1 MSSVSSLSSTS
12 SLYGNRN
19 VLSGLASGLDTESMI
34 ENMVSG
40 TKAKITSLQQKRTT
54 WEWKQEAYRNII
66 DLMVDFT
73 QKYTSYTS
81 STNLLSS
88 SFFTKAVTTIAN
100 GANAEK
106 VSATGKS
113 SSEVQING
121 VKQLATA
128 AKYVSGAS
136 NLAQGQD
143 GWITADNALNLGA
156 DMELSK
162 VSGSLTFTRGNKTV
176 TIDFDETEV
185 YKSTEELAQAI
196 EKKLGEQKLT
206 TADGDSVAANTLIKV
221 DWKDGQI
228 TFTDKTSNNS
238 VFISSASGDIKTTLG
253 IQPGD
258 DAKSI
263 DVGDKALYESQGTV
277 GEYLSGKTIDITL
290 DGVKKSITLPEYEKG
305 TTKDEGYAEA
315 LNEAIADKFGAGKV
329 EVKLSDDGKLQFKA
343 PQNSTLQISS
353 SVGDK
358 LGIEGSSLTNYV
370 DTGKNLGKVATF
382 GTTQVDGQDVETMTI
397 NGVTLTGKLLMGEGD
412 PIEQKDGTYLD
423 RNGNKVDENGV
434 RLGEDGK
441 ALYGYDLTINGTKIG
456 TYTRDT
462 ALETV
467 MVDINNNTEAGVN
480 VSYSKLTNQFVFTAE
495 ETGTAGKIDIAE
507 GTLGAMLFGA
517 TVSADGSRL
526 SGITYDDGKDAIL
539 SMTVNG
545 SKPVEVTRSSNTFNV
560 DGLSVNLKGTF
571 NYAETD
577 VTDESG
583 KVITAAGTLVEDPEA
598 VTFTSTSDADKVVD
612 AIRSMVEDYNAMVT
626 EIKNA
631 YSTLPAQK
639 SSGAYYEP
647 LTDKDMEGMS
657 ESAIAAY
664 EEKAKQGLLFGDS
677 DLSALYSRLLNAV
690 SMTGSDGAAL
700 KAAGITTAYSN
711 GLTTLTLD
719 ETTLRATL
727 ETDPDKVRDI
737 FTKSTESGASTNGL
751 MQALKTP
758 LDLYGKT
765 TGGKGILVEKAGS
778 PLASST
784 LYSNTIQTQ
793 LDALDQQIQKWQDKM
808 SDQIDRYTAKFSAL
822 EQLVSEMNSQSS
834 YFAGLMS
841 GY

>member
-370 DTGKNLGKVATF
+370 DTGKNLGKFATF

-545 SKPVEVTRSSNTFNV
+545 SKPVEVTRSSNTFDV
-560 DGLSVNLKGTF
+560 DGMSVTLKGTF
-571 NYAETD
+571 GYEGDKLATD
-577 VTDESG
+577 T
-583 KVITAAGTLVEDPEA
+583 EA
-598 VTFTSTSDADKVVD
+598 VSFTTTSDADTIVD
-612 AIRSMVEDYNAMVT
+612 AIKGMVEDYNKMAKA
-626 EIKNA
+626 IKDA
-631 YSTLPAQK
+631 YGTMPAQR
-639 SSGAYYEP
+639 SSGGSYEP
-647 LTDKDMEGMS
+647 LTDEDMADMS
-657 ESAIAAY
+657 DEAIKNY
-664 EEKAKQGLLFGDS
+664 EEKAKQGLLFADS
-677 DLSALYSRLLNAV
+677 DLSSLYSGLLSAITP
-690 SMTGSDGAAL
+690 SGTDGATL
-700 KAAGITTAYSN
+700 RSIGINTSYDD
-711 GLTTLTLD
+711 GMTTLTLD
-719 ETTLRATL
+719 ESKLREAL
-727 ETDPDKVRDI
+727 SSNPDKVKDA
-737 FTKSTESGASTNGL
+737 FTKSQENGSATDGLMTRLKTTLDRYAST
-751 MQALKTP
+751 
-758 LDLYGKT
+758 
-765 TGGKGILVEKAGS
+765 TGATKGILIEKAGS
-778 PLASST
+778 SRAPTSILDN
-784 LYSNTIQTQ
+784 YIQ
-793 LDALDQQIQKWQDKM
+793 DMMDNIDDQIERWETKL
-808 SDQIDRYTAKFSAL
+808 SDQVDRYTSQFTQL
-822 EQLVSEMNSQSS
+822 EVLIQQMNSQSAS
-834 YFAGLMS
+834 LSGLMG
-841 GY
+841 GYQ

>member
-113 SSEVQING
+113 SSEVQIHG

-370 DTGKNLGKVATF
+370 DTGKNLGKFATF

-545 SKPVEVTRSSNTFNV
+545 SKPVEVTRSSNTFDV
-560 DGLSVNLKGTF
+560 DGMSVTLKGTF
-571 NYAETD
+571 GYEGDN
-577 VTDESG
+577 
-583 KVITAAGTLVEDPEA
+583 LVQDTEA
-598 VTFTSTSDADKVVD
+598 VSFTTTSDADTIVD
-612 AIRSMVEDYNAMVT
+612 AIKGMVEDYNKMAKA
-626 EIKNA
+626 IKDA
-631 YSTLPAQK
+631 YGTMPAQR
-639 SSGAYYEP
+639 SNGGSYEP
-647 LTDKDMEGMS
+647 LTDEDMADMS
-657 ESAIAAY
+657 DEAIKNY
-664 EEKAKQGLLFGDS
+664 EEKAKQGLLFADS
-677 DLSALYSRLLNAV
+677 DLSSLYSGLLSAITP
-690 SMTGSDGAAL
+690 SGTDGATL
-700 KAAGITTAYSN
+700 RSIGINTSYDD
-711 GLTTLTLD
+711 GMTTLTLD
-719 ETTLRATL
+719 ESKLREAL
-727 ETDPDKVRDI
+727 SSNPDKVKDA
-737 FTKSTESGASTNGL
+737 FTKSQENGSATDGLMTRLKTTLDRYAST
-751 MQALKTP
+751 
-758 LDLYGKT
+758 
-765 TGGKGILVEKAGS
+765 TGATKGILIEKAGS
-778 PLASST
+778 SRAPTSILDN
-784 LYSNTIQTQ
+784 YIQ
-793 LDALDQQIQKWQDKM
+793 DMMDNIDDQIERWETKL
-808 SDQIDRYTAKFSAL
+808 SDQVDRYTSQFTQL
-822 EQLVSEMNSQSS
+822 EVLIQQMNSQSAS
-834 YFAGLMS
+834 LSGLMG
-841 GY
+841 GYQ

>member
-370 DTGKNLGKVATF
+370 DTGKNLGKFATF

-545 SKPVEVTRSSNTFNV
+545 SKPVEVTRSSNTFDV
-560 DGLSVNLKGTF
+560 DGMSVTLKGTF
-571 NYAETD
+571 GYEGDKLATD
-577 VTDESG
+577 T
-583 KVITAAGTLVEDPEA
+583 EA
-598 VTFTSTSDADKVVD
+598 VSFTTTSDADTIVD
-612 AIRSMVEDYNAMVT
+612 AIKGMVEDYNKMAKA
-626 EIKNA
+626 IKDA
-631 YSTLPAQK
+631 YGTMPAQR
-639 SSGAYYEP
+639 SNGGSYEP
-647 LTDKDMEGMS
+647 LTDEDMADMS
-657 ESAIAAY
+657 DEAIKNY
-664 EEKAKQGLLFGDS
+664 EEKAKQGLLFADS
-677 DLSALYSRLLNAV
+677 DLSSLYSGLLSAITP
-690 SMTGSDGAAL
+690 SGTDGATL
-700 KAAGITTAYSN
+700 RSIGINTSYDD
-711 GLTTLTLD
+711 GMTTLTLD
-719 ETTLRATL
+719 ESKLREAL
-727 ETDPDKVRDI
+727 SSNPDKVKDA
-737 FTKSTESGASTNGL
+737 FTKSQENGSATDGLMTRLKTTLDRYAST
-751 MQALKTP
+751 
-758 LDLYGKT
+758 
-765 TGGKGILVEKAGS
+765 TGATKGILIEKAGS
-778 PLASST
+778 SRAPTSILDN
-784 LYSNTIQTQ
+784 YIQ
-793 LDALDQQIQKWQDKM
+793 DMMDNIDDQIERWETKL
-808 SDQIDRYTAKFSAL
+808 SDQVDRYTSQFTQL
-822 EQLVSEMNSQSS
+822 EVLIQQMNSQSAS
-834 YFAGLMS
+834 LSGLMG
-841 GY
+841 GYQ

>member
-176 TIDFDETEV
+176 SIDFDETEV
-185 YKSTEELAQAI
+185 YKSAEELAQAI

-370 DTGKNLGKVATF
+370 DTGKNLGKFATF

-545 SKPVEVTRSSNTFNV
+545 SKPVEVTRSSNTFDV
-560 DGLSVNLKGTF
+560 DGMSVTLKGTF
-571 NYAETD
+571 GYEGDKLATD
-577 VTDESG
+577 T
-583 KVITAAGTLVEDPEA
+583 EA
-598 VTFTSTSDADKVVD
+598 VSFTTTSDADTIVD
-612 AIRSMVEDYNAMVT
+612 AIKGMVEDYNKMAKA
-626 EIKNA
+626 IKDA
-631 YSTLPAQK
+631 YGTMPAQR
-639 SSGAYYEP
+639 SNGGSYEP
-647 LTDKDMEGMS
+647 LTDEDMADMS
-657 ESAIAAY
+657 DEAIKNY
-664 EEKAKQGLLFGDS
+664 EEKAKQGLLFADS
-677 DLSALYSRLLNAV
+677 DLSSLYSGLLSAITP
-690 SMTGSDGAAL
+690 SGTDGATL
-700 KAAGITTAYSN
+700 RSIGINTSYDD
-711 GLTTLTLD
+711 GMTTLTLD
-719 ETTLRATL
+719 ESKLREAL
-727 ETDPDKVRDI
+727 SSNPDKVKDA
-737 FTKSTESGASTNGL
+737 FTKSQENGSATDGLMTRLKTTLDRYAST
-751 MQALKTP
+751 
-758 LDLYGKT
+758 
-765 TGGKGILVEKAGS
+765 TGATKGILIEKAGS
-778 PLASST
+778 SRAPTSILDN
-784 LYSNTIQTQ
+784 YIQ
-793 LDALDQQIQKWQDKM
+793 DMMDNIDDQIERWETKL
-808 SDQIDRYTAKFSAL
+808 SDQVDRYTSQFTQL
-822 EQLVSEMNSQSS
+822 EVLIQQMNSQSAS
-834 YFAGLMS
+834 LSGLMG
-841 GY
+841 GYQ

>member
-176 TIDFDETEV
+176 SIDFDETEV
-185 YKSTEELAQAI
+185 YKSAEELAQAI

-206 TADGDSVAANTLIKV
+206 TADGDSKPANELIDVKV
-221 DWKDGQI
+221 ENGQI
-228 TFTDKTSNNS
+228 TFEDAQSNNS

-370 DTGKNLGKVATF
+370 DTGKNLGKFATF

-545 SKPVEVTRSSNTFNV
+545 SKPVEVTRSSNTFDV
-560 DGLSVNLKGTF
+560 DGMSVTLKGTF
-571 NYAETD
+571 GYEGDN
-577 VTDESG
+577 
-583 KVITAAGTLVEDPEA
+583 LVQDTEA
-598 VTFTSTSDADKVVD
+598 VSFTTTSDADTIVD
-612 AIRSMVEDYNAMVT
+612 AIKGMVEDYNKMAKA
-626 EIKNA
+626 IKDA
-631 YSTLPAQK
+631 YGTMPAQR
-639 SSGAYYEP
+639 SNGGSYEP
-647 LTDKDMEGMS
+647 LTDEDMADMS
-657 ESAIAAY
+657 DEAIKNY
-664 EEKAKQGLLFGDS
+664 EEKAKQGLLFADS
-677 DLSALYSRLLNAV
+677 DLSSLYSGLLSAITP
-690 SMTGSDGAAL
+690 SGTDGATL
-700 KAAGITTAYSN
+700 RSIGINTSYDD
-711 GLTTLTLD
+711 GMTTLTLD
-719 ETTLRATL
+719 ESKLREAL
-727 ETDPDKVRDI
+727 SSNPDKVKDA
-737 FTKSTESGASTNGL
+737 FTKSQENGSATDGLMTRLKTTLDRYAST
-751 MQALKTP
+751 
-758 LDLYGKT
+758 
-765 TGGKGILVEKAGS
+765 TGATKGILIEKAGS
-778 PLASST
+778 SRAPTSILDN
-784 LYSNTIQTQ
+784 YIQ
-793 LDALDQQIQKWQDKM
+793 DMMDNIDDQIERWETKL
-808 SDQIDRYTAKFSAL
+808 SDQVDRYTSQFTQL
-822 EQLVSEMNSQSS
+822 EVLIQQMNSQSAS
-834 YFAGLMS
+834 LSGLMG
-841 GY
+841 GYQ

>member
-176 TIDFDETEV
+176 SIDFDETEV
-185 YKSTEELAQAI
+185 YKSAEELAQAI

-206 TADGDSVAANTLIKV
+206 TADGDSKPANELIDVKV
-221 DWKDGQI
+221 ENGQI
-228 TFTDKTSNNS
+228 TFEDAQSNNS

-305 TTKDEGYAEA
+305 TTTNTGYAEA

-370 DTGKNLGKVATF
+370 DTGKNLGKFATF

-545 SKPVEVTRSSNTFNV
+545 SKPVEVTRSSNTFDV
-560 DGLSVNLKGTF
+560 DGMSVTLKGTF
-571 NYAETD
+571 GYEGDKLATD
-577 VTDESG
+577 T
-583 KVITAAGTLVEDPEA
+583 EA
-598 VTFTSTSDADKVVD
+598 VSFTTTSDADTIVD
-612 AIRSMVEDYNAMVT
+612 AIKGMVEDYNKMAKA
-626 EIKNA
+626 IKDA
-631 YSTLPAQK
+631 YGTMPAQR
-639 SSGAYYEP
+639 SNGGSYEP
-647 LTDKDMEGMS
+647 LTDEDMADMS
-657 ESAIAAY
+657 DEAIKNY
-664 EEKAKQGLLFGDS
+664 EEKAKQGLLFADS
-677 DLSALYSRLLNAV
+677 DLSSLYSGLLSAITP
-690 SMTGSDGAAL
+690 SGTDGATL
-700 KAAGITTAYSN
+700 RSIGINTSYDD
-711 GLTTLTLD
+711 GMTTLTLD
-719 ETTLRATL
+719 ESKLREAL
-727 ETDPDKVRDI
+727 SSNPDKVKDA
-737 FTKSTESGASTNGL
+737 FTKSQENGSATDGLMTRLKTTLDRYAST
-751 MQALKTP
+751 
-758 LDLYGKT
+758 
-765 TGGKGILVEKAGS
+765 TGATKGILIEKAGS
-778 PLASST
+778 SRAPTSILDN
-784 LYSNTIQTQ
+784 YIQ
-793 LDALDQQIQKWQDKM
+793 DMMDNIDDQIERWETKL
-808 SDQIDRYTAKFSAL
+808 SDQVDRYTSQFTQL
-822 EQLVSEMNSQSS
+822 EVLIQQMNSQSAS
-834 YFAGLMS
+834 LSGLMG
-841 GY
+841 GYQ

>member
-238 VFISSASGDIKTTLG
+238 VFISSAGGDIKTTLG

-370 DTGKNLGKVATF
+370 DTGKNLGKFATF

-545 SKPVEVTRSSNTFNV
+545 SKPVEVTRSSNTFDV
-560 DGLSVNLKGTF
+560 DGMSVTLKGTF
-571 NYAETD
+571 GYEGDKLATD
-577 VTDESG
+577 T
-583 KVITAAGTLVEDPEA
+583 EA
-598 VTFTSTSDADKVVD
+598 VSFTTTSDADTIVD
-612 AIRSMVEDYNAMVT
+612 AIKGMVEDYNKMAKA
-626 EIKNA
+626 IKDA
-631 YSTLPAQK
+631 YGTMPAQR
-639 SSGAYYEP
+639 SNGGSYEP
-647 LTDKDMEGMS
+647 LTDEDMADMS
-657 ESAIAAY
+657 DEAIKNY
-664 EEKAKQGLLFGDS
+664 EEKAKQGLLFADS
-677 DLSALYSRLLNAV
+677 DLSSLYSGLLSAITP
-690 SMTGSDGAAL
+690 SGTDGATL
-700 KAAGITTAYSN
+700 RSIGINTSYDD
-711 GLTTLTLD
+711 GMTTLTLD
-719 ETTLRATL
+719 ESKLREAL
-727 ETDPDKVRDI
+727 SSNPDKVKDA
-737 FTKSTESGASTNGL
+737 FTKSQENGSATDGLMTRLKTTLDRYAST
-751 MQALKTP
+751 
-758 LDLYGKT
+758 
-765 TGGKGILVEKAGS
+765 TGATKGILIEKAGS
-778 PLASST
+778 SRAPTSILDN
-784 LYSNTIQTQ
+784 YIQ
-793 LDALDQQIQKWQDKM
+793 DMMDNIDDQIERWETKL
-808 SDQIDRYTAKFSAL
+808 SDQVDRYTSQFTQL
-822 EQLVSEMNSQSS
+822 EVLIQQMNSQSAS
-834 YFAGLMS
+834 LSGLMG
-841 GY
+841 GYQ

>member
-106 VSATGKS
+106 VGATGKS

-370 DTGKNLGKVATF
+370 DTGKNLGKFATF

-545 SKPVEVTRSSNTFNV
+545 SKPVEVTRSSNTFDV
-560 DGLSVNLKGTF
+560 DGMSVTLKGTF
-571 NYAETD
+571 GYEGDKLATD
-577 VTDESG
+577 T
-583 KVITAAGTLVEDPEA
+583 EA
-598 VTFTSTSDADKVVD
+598 VSFTTTSDADTIVD
-612 AIRSMVEDYNAMVT
+612 AIKGMVEDYNKMAKA
-626 EIKNA
+626 IKDA
-631 YSTLPAQK
+631 YGTMPAQR
-639 SSGAYYEP
+639 SNGGSYEP
-647 LTDKDMEGMS
+647 LTDEDMADMS
-657 ESAIAAY
+657 DEAIKNY
-664 EEKAKQGLLFGDS
+664 EEKAKQGLLFADS
-677 DLSALYSRLLNAV
+677 DLSSLYSGLLSAITP
-690 SMTGSDGAAL
+690 SGTDGATL
-700 KAAGITTAYSN
+700 RSIGINTSYDD
-711 GLTTLTLD
+711 GMTTLTLD
-719 ETTLRATL
+719 ESKLREAL
-727 ETDPDKVRDI
+727 SSNPDKVKDA
-737 FTKSTESGASTNGL
+737 FTKSQENGSATDGLMTRLKTTLDRYAST
-751 MQALKTP
+751 
-758 LDLYGKT
+758 
-765 TGGKGILVEKAGS
+765 TGATKGILIEKAGS
-778 PLASST
+778 SRAPTSILDN
-784 LYSNTIQTQ
+784 YIQ
-793 LDALDQQIQKWQDKM
+793 DMMDNIDDQIERWETKL
-808 SDQIDRYTAKFSAL
+808 SDQVDRYTSQFTQL
-822 EQLVSEMNSQSS
+822 EVLIQQMNSQSAS
-834 YFAGLMS
+834 LSGLMG
-841 GY
+841 GYQ

>member
-185 YKSTEELAQAI
+185 YKSAEELAQAI

-206 TADGDSVAANTLIKV
+206 TADGDSKPASDLIKV

-305 TTKDEGYAEA
+305 TTTNTGYAEA

-343 PQNSTLQISS
+343 QANSTLQISS

-370 DTGKNLGKVATF
+370 DTSKNLGKFATF

-441 ALYGYDLTINGTKIG
+441 ALYGYDLTINGKTVG

-467 MVDINNNTEAGVN
+467 MLDVNNDTEAGVN
-480 VSYSKLTNQFVFTAE
+480 VSYSKVTNQFVFTAE
-495 ETGTAGKIDIAE
+495 ETGASGKVEFGGDLAK
-507 GTLGAMLFGA
+507 ALFVGEK
-517 TVSADGSRL
+517 DNGKMEE
-526 SGITYDDGKDAIL
+526 GKDAIL
-539 SMTVNG
+539 TMTVNG
-545 SKPVEVTRSSNTFNV
+545 SAVEVTRSSNTFDV
-560 DGLSVNLKGTF
+560 DGMSVTLKGTF
-571 NYAETD
+571 GYEGDN
-577 VTDESG
+577 
-583 KVITAAGTLVEDPEA
+583 LVQDTEA
-598 VTFTSTSDADKVVD
+598 VSFTTTSDADTIVD
-612 AIRSMVEDYNAMVT
+612 AIKGMVEDYNKMAKA
-626 EIKNA
+626 IKDA
-631 YSTLPAQK
+631 YGTMPAQR
-639 SSGAYYEP
+639 SNGGSYEP
-647 LTDKDMEGMS
+647 LTDEDMADMS
-657 ESAIAAY
+657 DEAIKNY
-664 EEKAKQGLLFGDS
+664 EEKAKQGLLFADS
-677 DLSALYSRLLNAV
+677 DLSSLYSGLLSAITP
-690 SMTGSDGAAL
+690 SGTDGATL
-700 KAAGITTAYSN
+700 RSIGINTSYDD
-711 GLTTLTLD
+711 GMTTLTLD
-719 ETTLRATL
+719 ESKLREAL
-727 ETDPDKVRDI
+727 SSNPDKVKDA
-737 FTKSTESGASTNGL
+737 FTKSQENGSATDGLMTRLKTTLDRYAST
-751 MQALKTP
+751 
-758 LDLYGKT
+758 
-765 TGGKGILVEKAGS
+765 TGATKGILIEKAGS
-778 PLASST
+778 SRAPTSILDN
-784 LYSNTIQTQ
+784 YIQ
-793 LDALDQQIQKWQDKM
+793 DMMDNIDDQIERWETKL
-808 SDQIDRYTAKFSAL
+808 SDQVDRYTSQFTQL
-822 EQLVSEMNSQSS
+822 EVLIQQMNSQSAS
-834 YFAGLMS
+834 LSGLMG
-841 GY
+841 GYQ

>member
-263 DVGDKALYESQGTV
+263 DVGDKTLYESQGTV

-370 DTGKNLGKVATF
+370 DTGKNLGKFATF

-545 SKPVEVTRSSNTFNV
+545 SKPVEVTRSSNTFDV
-560 DGLSVNLKGTF
+560 DGMSVTLKGTF
-571 NYAETD
+571 GYEGDKLATD
-577 VTDESG
+577 T
-583 KVITAAGTLVEDPEA
+583 EA
-598 VTFTSTSDADKVVD
+598 VSFTTTSDADTIVD
-612 AIRSMVEDYNAMVT
+612 AIKGMVEDYNKMAKA
-626 EIKNA
+626 IKDA
-631 YSTLPAQK
+631 YGTMPAQR
-639 SSGAYYEP
+639 SNGGSYEP
-647 LTDKDMEGMS
+647 LTDEDMADMS
-657 ESAIAAY
+657 DEAIKNY
-664 EEKAKQGLLFGDS
+664 EEKAKQGLLFADS
-677 DLSALYSRLLNAV
+677 DLSSLYSGLLSAITP
-690 SMTGSDGAAL
+690 SGTDGATL
-700 KAAGITTAYSN
+700 RSIGINTSYDD
-711 GLTTLTLD
+711 GMTTLTLD
-719 ETTLRATL
+719 ESKLREAL
-727 ETDPDKVRDI
+727 SSNPDKVKDA
-737 FTKSTESGASTNGL
+737 FTKSQENGSATDGLMTRLKTTLDRYAST
-751 MQALKTP
+751 
-758 LDLYGKT
+758 
-765 TGGKGILVEKAGS
+765 TGATKGILIEKAGS
-778 PLASST
+778 SRAPTSILDN
-784 LYSNTIQTQ
+784 YIQ
-793 LDALDQQIQKWQDKM
+793 DMMDNIDDQIERWETKL
-808 SDQIDRYTAKFSAL
+808 SDQVDRYTSQFTQL
-822 EQLVSEMNSQSS
+822 EVLIQQMNSQSAS
-834 YFAGLMS
+834 LSGLMG
-841 GY
+841 GYQ

>member
-100 GANAEK
+100 GANADK

-136 NLAQGQD
+136 SLAQGQD
-143 GWITADNALNLGA
+143 GWITADNALNLGS

-206 TADGDSVAANTLIKV
+206 TSDGDSKPANELIDVKV
-221 DWKDGQI
+221 ENGQI
-228 TFTDKTSNNS
+228 TFKDKTSNNS
-238 VFISSASGDIKTTLG
+238 VYISSASGDIKTTLG
-253 IQPGD
+253 IQTGK
-258 DAKSI
+258 DATSI
-263 DVGDKALYESQGTV
+263 NVGNTELYESQGTV

-343 PQNSTLQISS
+343 QANSTLQISS

-370 DTGKNLGKVATF
+370 DTSKNLGKFATF

-507 GTLGAMLFGA
+507 GTLGATLFGA

-526 SGITYDDGKDAIL
+526 SDISYDVGKDAIL

-545 SKPVEVTRSSNTFNV
+545 SDPVEVTRSSNTFDV
-560 DGLSVNLKGTF
+560 DGMSVTLKGTF
-571 NYAETD
+571 GYEGD
-577 VTDESG
+577 
-583 KVITAAGTLVEDPEA
+583 KLVKDTEA
-598 VTFTSTSDADKVVD
+598 VSFTTTSDADTIVD
-612 AIRSMVEDYNAMVT
+612 AIKSMVEDYNKMAKA
-626 EIKNA
+626 IKDA
-631 YSTLPAQK
+631 YSTMPAQR
-639 SSGAYYEP
+639 SNGGSYEP
-647 LTDKDMEGMS
+647 LTDEDMADMS
-657 ESAIAAY
+657 DEAIKNY
-664 EEKAKQGLLFGDS
+664 EEKAKQGLLFADS
-677 DLSALYSRLLNAV
+677 DLSSLYSGLLSAITP
-690 SMTGSDGAAL
+690 SGTDGTTL
-700 KAAGITTAYSN
+700 RSIGINTSYDD
-711 GLTTLTLD
+711 GMTTLTLD
-719 ETTLRATL
+719 ESKLREAL
-727 ETDPDKVRDI
+727 SSNPDKVKDA
-737 FTKSTESGASTNGL
+737 FTKSQENGSATDGLMTRLKTTLDRYAST
-751 MQALKTP
+751 
-758 LDLYGKT
+758 
-765 TGGKGILVEKAGS
+765 TGATKGILIEKAGS
-778 PLASST
+778 SRAPTSILDN
-784 LYSNTIQTQ
+784 YIQ
-793 LDALDQQIQKWQDKM
+793 DMMDNIDDQIERWETKL
-808 SDQIDRYTAKFSAL
+808 SDQVDRYTSQFTQL
-822 EQLVSEMNSQSS
+822 EVLIQQMNSQSAS
-834 YFAGLMS
+834 LSGLMG
-841 GY
+841 GYQ

>member
-1 MSSVSSLSSTS
+1 MVVNQAIFSCCTLKGVGSMASISSLMSSGSSSSI
-12 SLYGNRN
+12 YGSRN
-19 VLSGLASGLDTESMI
+19 SNIISGLASGMDTEAMI
-34 ENMVSG
+34 EGMVQG
-40 TKAKITSLQQKRTT
+40 YQQKITQLGQDRTMLQWQ
-54 WEWKQEAYRNII
+54 QSAYQSISDKLVEFSR
-66 DLMVDFT
+66 
-73 QKYTSYTS
+73 KYMSYNS
-81 STNLLSS
+81 PATNLFSA
-88 SFFTKAVTTIAN
+88 SFFNNAILTSAN
-100 GANAEK
+100 GTYADL

-228 TFTDKTSNNS
+228 IFTDKTSNNS

-305 TTKDEGYAEA
+305 TTKDEGYAKA

-343 PQNSTLQISS
+343 QANSTLQISS

-370 DTGKNLGKVATF
+370 DTGKNLGKFATF

-441 ALYGYDLTINGTKIG
+441 ALYGYDLTINGKTVG

-480 VSYSKLTNQFVFTAE
+480 VSYSKVTNQFVFTAE
-495 ETGTAGKIDIAE
+495 ETGA
-507 GTLGAMLFGA
+507 
-517 TVSADGSRL
+517 
-526 SGITYDDGKDAIL
+526 
-539 SMTVNG
+539 
-545 SKPVEVTRSSNTFNV
+545 
-560 DGLSVNLKGTF
+560 
-571 NYAETD
+571 
-577 VTDESG
+577 SG
-583 KVITAAGTLVEDPEA
+583 KVEFGGDLAKALFVGEKDNGQMTKLP
-598 VTFTSTSDADKVVD
+598 
-612 AIRSMVEDYNAMVT
+612 IRW
-626 EIKNA
+626 K
-631 YSTLPAQK
+631 
-639 SSGAYYEP
+639 
-647 LTDKDMEGMS
+647 
-657 ESAIAAY
+657 
-664 EEKAKQGLLFGDS
+664 
-677 DLSALYSRLLNAV
+677 
-690 SMTGSDGAAL
+690 
-700 KAAGITTAYSN
+700 
-711 GLTTLTLD
+711 
-719 ETTLRATL
+719 RA
-727 ETDPDKVRDI
+727 
-737 FTKSTESGASTNGL
+737 
-751 MQALKTP
+751 KTP
-758 LDLYGKT
+758 
-765 TGGKGILVEKAGS
+765 S
-778 PLASST
+778 
-784 LYSNTIQTQ
+784 
-793 LDALDQQIQKWQDKM
+793 
-808 SDQIDRYTAKFSAL
+808 
-822 EQLVSEMNSQSS
+822 
-834 YFAGLMS
+834 
-841 GY
+841 

>member
-1 MSSVSSLSSTS
+1 
-12 SLYGNRN
+12 
-19 VLSGLASGLDTESMI
+19 
-34 ENMVSG
+34 
-40 TKAKITSLQQKRTT
+40 
-54 WEWKQEAYRNII
+54 
-66 DLMVDFT
+66 MVDFT

-370 DTGKNLGKVATF
+370 DTGKNLGKFATF

-526 SGITYDDGKDAIL
+526 SGSTYDDGKDAIL

-545 SKPVEVTRSSNTFNV
+545 SKPVEVTRSSNTFDV
-560 DGLSVNLKGTF
+560 DGMSVTLKGTF
-571 NYAETD
+571 GYEGDKLATD
-577 VTDESG
+577 T
-583 KVITAAGTLVEDPEA
+583 EA
-598 VTFTSTSDADKVVD
+598 VSFTTTSDADTIVD
-612 AIRSMVEDYNAMVT
+612 AIKGMVEDYNKMAKA
-626 EIKNA
+626 IKDA
-631 YSTLPAQK
+631 YGTMPAQR
-639 SSGAYYEP
+639 SNGGSYEP
-647 LTDKDMEGMS
+647 LTDEDMADMS
-657 ESAIAAY
+657 DEAIKNY
-664 EEKAKQGLLFGDS
+664 EEKAKQGLLFADS
-677 DLSALYSRLLNAV
+677 DLSSLYSGLLSAITP
-690 SMTGSDGAAL
+690 SGTDGATL
-700 KAAGITTAYSN
+700 RSIGINTSYDD
-711 GLTTLTLD
+711 GMTTLTLD
-719 ETTLRATL
+719 ESKLREAL
-727 ETDPDKVRDI
+727 SSNPDKVKDA
-737 FTKSTESGASTNGL
+737 FTKSQENGSATDGLMTRLKTTLDRYAST
-751 MQALKTP
+751 
-758 LDLYGKT
+758 
-765 TGGKGILVEKAGS
+765 TGATKGILIEKAGS
-778 PLASST
+778 SRAPTSILDN
-784 LYSNTIQTQ
+784 YIQ
-793 LDALDQQIQKWQDKM
+793 DMMDNIDDQIERWETKL
-808 SDQIDRYTAKFSAL
+808 SDQVDRYTSQFTQL
-822 EQLVSEMNSQSS
+822 EVLIQQMNSQSAS
-834 YFAGLMS
+834 LSGLMG
-841 GY
+841 GYQ

>member
-370 DTGKNLGKVATF
+370 DTGKNLGKFATF

-545 SKPVEVTRSSNTFNV
+545 SKPVEVTRSSNTFDV
-560 DGLSVNLKGTF
+560 DGMSVTLKGTF
-571 NYAETD
+571 GYEGDN
-577 VTDESG
+577 
-583 KVITAAGTLVEDPEA
+583 LVQDTEA
-598 VTFTSTSDADKVVD
+598 VSFTTTSDADTIVD
-612 AIRSMVEDYNAMVT
+612 AIKGMVEDYNKMAKA
-626 EIKNA
+626 IKDA
-631 YSTLPAQK
+631 YGTMPAQR
-639 SSGAYYEP
+639 SNGGSYEP
-647 LTDKDMEGMS
+647 LTDEDMADMS
-657 ESAIAAY
+657 DEAIKNY
-664 EEKAKQGLLFGDS
+664 EEKAKQGLLFADS
-677 DLSALYSRLLNAV
+677 DLSSLYSGLLSAITP
-690 SMTGSDGAAL
+690 SGTDGATL
-700 KAAGITTAYSN
+700 RSIGINTSYDD
-711 GLTTLTLD
+711 GMTTLTLD
-719 ETTLRATL
+719 ESKLREAL
-727 ETDPDKVRDI
+727 SSNPDKVKDA
-737 FTKSTESGASTNGL
+737 FTKSQENGSATDGLMTRLKTTLDRYAST
-751 MQALKTP
+751 
-758 LDLYGKT
+758 
-765 TGGKGILVEKAGS
+765 TGATKGILIEKAGS
-778 PLASST
+778 SRAPTSILDN
-784 LYSNTIQTQ
+784 YIQ
-793 LDALDQQIQKWQDKM
+793 DMMDNIDDQIERWETKL
-808 SDQIDRYTAKFSAL
+808 SDQVDRYTSQFTQL
-822 EQLVSEMNSQSS
+822 EVLIQQMNSQSAS
-834 YFAGLMS
+834 LSGLMG
-841 GY
+841 GYQ